1 METNTTSTAGSPPI
15 WPADRRKFSLSI
27 DDGCRPAA
35 DKSGFLSAFKRV
47 HDVVKSI
54 RCVNNLTRAGE
65 KMADQ

>member
-1 METNTTSTAGSPPI
+1 MFGNSGDNRLDGGGDA
-15 WPADRRKFSLSI
+15 RKLP
-27 DDGCRPAA
+27 GP
-35 DKSGFLSAFKRV
+35 L

>member
-1 METNTTSTAGSPPI
+1 M
-15 WPADRRKFSLSI
+15 WPADQRELSDTI
-27 DDGCRPAA
+27 ARCGQVRL
-35 DKSGFLSAFKRV
+35 FVHIRQRL

>member
-1 METNTTSTAGSPPI
+1 MTVAGPLLTS
-15 WPADRRKFSLSI
+15 
-27 DDGCRPAA
+27 
-35 DKSGFLSAFKRV
+35 SAFSPFKRL